1 MSDLGTSTVSNNNV
15 TTYPTSTSNI
25 DLKAEEIPI
34 NGSTGAIPASRASKP
49 KKQLKKL
56 KDPEAPRRPL
66 SPYMLFVRDER
77 AKVVAEMGSMVAIG
91 EVGKEMGKR
100 WGLMGQLEKSK
111 YVEAYN
117 EDKAR
122 YEEEMKT
129 YQPSKQFLD
138 MKVKHDM
145 AMQGGDKSET
155 TMEKYFSFLEFNWRK
170 ISSENPG
177 SCAKEVQEIAWTQW
191 SLGKMVEGGKPKK
204 VKKIVDPEAPKKPL
218 TAFFLFQR
226 KMRKGGL
233 AANAKGLAEMWK
245 SMEEEG
251 KRTYKEEEVELR
263 RKYLEEVMQYK
274 KRNMM
279 N

>member
-155 TMEKYFSFLEFNWRK
+155 TMEKYFSFLESNWRK

-177 SCAKEVQEIAWTQW
+177 LCAKEVQEIAWTQW
-191 SLGKMVEGGKPKK
+191 SLGKMVEGEKPKK

-218 TAFFLFQR
+218 TAFFLFQK

-233 AANAKGLAEMWK
+233 ATNAKGLAEMWK
-245 SMEEEG
+245 NMEEEG

-263 RKYLEEVMQYK
+263 KRYLEEVVQYK
-274 KRNMM
+274 TRKV
-279 N
+279 

>member
-1 MSDLGTSTVSNNNV
+1 M
-15 TTYPTSTSNI
+15 
-25 DLKAEEIPI
+25 A
-34 NGSTGAIPASRASKP
+34 
-49 KKQLKKL
+49 
-56 KDPEAPRRPL
+56 
-66 SPYMLFVRDER
+66 
-77 AKVVAEMGSMVAIG
+77 
-91 EVGKEMGKR
+91 
-100 WGLMGQLEKSK
+100 GQLEKEK
-111 YVEAYN
+111 YAKAYN
-117 EDKAR
+117 VDKAR

-145 AMQGGDKSET
+145 AAMQGGEGSGT
-155 TMEKYFSFLEFNWRK
+155 AMEKYFSFLQSNWRK
-170 ISSENPG
+170 ISSENPDISG
-177 SCAKEVQEIAWTQW
+177 KGVQEIAWTRW
-191 SLGKMVEGGKPKK
+191 SMGKMVGGDKPKK

-263 RKYLEEVMQYK
+263 RKYLEEVVQYK

-279 N
+279 K